1 MTNWHTKPSVCGT
14 FILPHQSWCMHQ
26 PRRKRSDF
34 VDLTRLV
41 WTLKHLIA
49 LTDSNSIWLICKL
62 NKLPYYGCYCS
73 TLQIHVSPA
82 IDGLLLNWN
91 TSEAQTSC
99 LMGRCVRA
107 SAAVCEILN
116 AIITLHQTGTPKHG
130 DKTETRGHT
139 SHIQS
144 KFLFKCFSKKRTE
157 IKLK

>member
-34 VDLTRLV
+34 VDLIRLV

-49 LTDSNSIWLICKL
+49 LIDSNSIWLICKL

-91 TSEAQTSC
+91 TSELHRLAAWWGDVWGLQQQ
-99 LMGRCVRA
+99 CVRSWMPLSHCTRQA
-107 SAAVCEILN
+107 
-116 AIITLHQTGTPKHG
+116 HQN
-130 DKTETRGHT
+130 TETRRRQGATRHT
-139 SHIQS
+139 FNRSFYSNVFQRNEQ
-144 KFLFKCFSKKRTE
+144 K
-157 IKLK
+157 

>member
-1 MTNWHTKPSVCGT
+1 MTNWHTKPSVSGT
-14 FILPHQSWCMHQ
+14 FILQHQSWCMHQ
-26 PRRKRSDF
+26 PRRKCSDF

-73 TLQIHVSPA
+73 TLEIHVSPA

-107 SAAVCEILN
+107 SAAVCVRSWMPLSHCTRQ
-116 AIITLHQTGTPKHG
+116 AHQN
-130 DKTETRGHT
+130 TETRRRQGATHHT
-139 SHIQS
+139 FNRSFYSNVFQRNEQ
-144 KFLFKCFSKKRTE
+144 K
-157 IKLK
+157 